1 MRKGEIDIITLGCSK
16 NLVDAERLMR
26 QLELAGYRCV
36 HDSSMPKGEI
46 AIINTCGF
54 IGDAKEESIEMIL
67 QFAER
72 KNKGKL
78 RKLYV
83 MGCLSQRYREE
94 LPTEI
99 PEVDKWFGKFD
110 YMGIVDECT
119 NERLKELPT
128 DYSLEFKGKDYE
140 RTLTTPK
147 HYAYLKIAEGC
158 NRYCSYC
165 AIPLITGRFTSRKM
179 ENILDEVRWLV
190 NEGVKEF
197 NVIAQD
203 LSSYGLD
210 LYGEHRL
217 AQLIDEMAQIEGV
230 EWIRLHYA
238 YPTDFPYD
246 ILPVMAKHSN
256 VCKYMDIALQHCSS
270 NVLEKMRRH
279 ITCEEQN
286 ALIERIRKEVPGICI
301 RTTLLVGHPG
311 ETQEDFDELCEWVK
325 KMRRHITCE
334 EQNALIERIRK
345 EVPGICIRTT
355 LLVGHPGETQED
367 FDELCEWVK
376 KMRFDRMGAFAY
388 SEEEGTFAARHYT
401 DDIPQTE
408 KERRVDILMTLQQSI
423 SSEIL
428 SQMVGTKQRIVID
441 REEEEYY
448 IGRTQYDSPEVD
460 CEVLIEK
467 SKMENRTSG
476 TNELKIGEFYTV
488 NIIKSEDFDLYA
500 KL

>member
-36 HDSSMPKGEI
+36 HDSANPKGEI

-54 IGDAKEESIEMIL
+54 IGDAKEESIDIIL

-72 KNKGKL
+72 KTKGKL

-94 LPTEI
+94 LPAEI

-110 YMGIVDECT
+110 YMGIVNEVKG
-119 NERLKELPT
+119 ERLEEHPT
-128 DYSLEFKGKDYE
+128 TQVSLGTPLVKGEDYE
-140 RTLTTPK
+140 RKLTTPK

-165 AIPLITGRFTSRKM
+165 AIPLITGKFTSRPI
-179 ENILDEVRWLV
+179 EEILDEVRWLV
-190 NEGVKEF
+190 GEGVKEF

-217 AQLIDEMAQIEGV
+217 AQLVDKMAQIAGV
-230 EWIRLHYA
+230 EWIRLHYT

-246 ILPVMAKHSN
+246 LLPVMANHKN
-256 VCKYMDIALQHCSS
+256 VCKYMDIALQHCSD
-270 NVLEKMRRH
+270 NMLKKMHRH
-279 ITCEEQN
+279 ITREEQDKVI
-286 ALIERIRKEVPGICI
+286 ARIRKEVPGICI

-311 ETQEDFDELCEWVK
+311 ETEEDFNELCEWMK
-325 KMRRHITCE
+325 EMKF
-334 EQNALIERIRK
+334 ER
-345 EVPGICIRTT
+345 
-355 LLVGHPGETQED
+355 L
-367 FDELCEWVK
+367 
-376 KMRFDRMGAFAY
+376 GAFAY
-388 SEEEGTFAARHYT
+388 SEEEGTFVAKHYT
-401 DDIPQTE
+401 DDIPQEE
-408 KERRVDILMTLQQSI
+408 KERRVDTLMAIQQSI

-428 SQMVGTKQRIVID
+428 SQMVGTRQRVVID
-441 REEEEYY
+441 REEEAYY
-448 IGRTQYDSPEVD
+448 VGRTQYDSPEVD

-467 SKMENRTSG
+467 EAK
-476 TNELKIGEFYTV
+476 GERLEAGNYYEVT
-488 NIIKSEDFDLYA
+488 IIKSEDFDLYA
-500 KL
+500 QL

>member
-26 QLELAGYRCV
+26 QLALAGYRCV
-36 HDSSMPKGEI
+36 HDSKEPKGEI

-54 IGDAKEESIEMIL
+54 IGDAKEESIDIIL
-67 QFAER
+67 RFAER
-72 KNKGKL
+72 KNKKKL

-83 MGCLSQRYREE
+83 MGCLSQRYRDE
-94 LPTEI
+94 LPAEI
-99 PEVDKWFGKFD
+99 PEVDGWFGKFD
-110 YMGIVDECT
+110 YLGIV
-119 NERLKELPT
+119 NEVQEFRSSGVLISPEGSH
-128 DYSLEFKGKDYE
+128 DYSQANFQELKGEDYE
-140 RTLTTPK
+140 RILTTPK

-165 AIPLITGRFTSRKM
+165 AIPLITGKFTSRPM
-179 ENILDEVRWLV
+179 EEILAEVKWLV
-190 NEGVKEF
+190 SQGVKEL

-217 AQLIDEMAQIEGV
+217 AKLVDAMAQVEGI

-246 ILPVMAKHSN
+246 LLPVMAKYPN

-279 ITCEEQN
+279 ITKEEQN

-311 ETQEDFDELCEWVK
+311 ETEEDFNELCEW
-325 KMRRHITCE
+325 I
-334 EQNALIERIRK
+334 K
-345 EVPGICIRTT
+345 E
-355 LLVGHPGETQED
+355 
-367 FDELCEWVK
+367 
-376 KMRFDRMGAFAY
+376 MRFDRLGAFAY

-401 DDIPQTE
+401 DDIPQEE
-408 KERRVDILMTLQQSI
+408 KERRVETLMAIQQEISADILSK
-423 SSEIL
+423 
-428 SQMVGTKQRIVID
+428 MVGTEQRIVID
-441 REEEEYY
+441 REEQDYY

-460 CEVLIEK
+460 CEVLI
-467 SKMENRTSG
+467 SKADNG
-476 TNELKIGEFYTV
+476 KLKIGEFYTV

-500 KL
+500 SL

>member
-72 KNKGKL
+72 KTKGKL

-94 LPTEI
+94 LPAEI

-110 YMGIVDECT
+110 YMGIVEEIGRLDDHAVGEDF
-119 NERLKELPT
+119 ERM
-128 DYSLEFKGKDYE
+128 
-140 RTLTTPK
+140 LTTPN

-179 ENILDEVRWLV
+179 EDILDEVRWLV
-190 NEGVKEF
+190 DEGVKEL

-217 AQLIDEMAQIEGV
+217 AELIDKMAQIEGV

-246 ILPVMAKHSN
+246 ILPVMAKYPN
-256 VCKYMDIALQHCSS
+256 ICKYMDIALQHCSS

-286 ALIERIRKEVPGICI
+286 ALIARIRQEVPGICI

-311 ETQEDFDELCEWVK
+311 ETEEDFNELCEWVK
-325 KMRRHITCE
+325 
-334 EQNALIERIRK
+334 Q
-345 EVPGICIRTT
+345 
-355 LLVGHPGETQED
+355 
-367 FDELCEWVK
+367 
-376 KMRFDRMGAFAY
+376 MRFDRMGAFAY
-388 SEEEGTFAARHYT
+388 SEEEGTFAARHYK
-401 DDIPQTE
+401 DDIPQEE
-408 KERRVDILMTLQQSI
+408 KERRVETLMAIQQHI

-428 SQMVGTKQRIVID
+428 SQMVGTQQRIVID
-441 REEEEYY
+441 REEQDYY
-448 IGRTQYDSPEVD
+448 VGRTQYDSPEVD

-467 SKMENRTSG
+467 TEK
-476 TNELKIGEFYTV
+476 LKVGEFYTV
-488 NIIKSEDFDLYA
+488 TIIKSEDFDLYA
-500 KL
+500 AL

>member
-1 MRKGEIDIITLGCSK
+1 MEDMRKGEIDIITLGCSK

-36 HDSSMPKGEI
+36 HDSANPKGEI

-72 KNKGKL
+72 KTQGKL

-83 MGCLSQRYREE
+83 MGCLSERYKEE
-94 LPTEI
+94 LPAEI

-110 YMGIVDECT
+110 YMGIVEEVKG
-119 NERLKELPT
+119 ERLKV
-128 DYSLEFKGKDYE
+128 KGEGYE

-179 ENILDEVRWLV
+179 EDVLDEVRWLV
-190 NEGVKEF
+190 GEGVKEF

-217 AQLIDEMAQIEGV
+217 AQLVDEMAQIEGV
-230 EWIRLHYA
+230 EWIRLHYT

-246 ILPVMAKHSN
+246 LLPVMAKHKN
-256 VCKYMDIALQHCSS
+256 VCKYMDIALQHCSD
-270 NVLEKMRRH
+270 NMLKKMHRH
-279 ITCEEQN
+279 ITREEQD
-286 ALIERIRKEVPGICI
+286 AVIARIRREVPGICI

-311 ETQEDFDELCEWVK
+311 ETEEDFNELCEWVK
-325 KMRRHITCE
+325 EMKFE
-334 EQNALIERIRK
+334 
-345 EVPGICIRTT
+345 
-355 LLVGHPGETQED
+355 
-367 FDELCEWVK
+367 
-376 KMRFDRMGAFAY
+376 RMGAFAY
-388 SEEEGTFAARHYT
+388 SEEEGTFAAKHYK
-401 DDIPQTE
+401 DDIPQEE
-408 KERRVDILMTLQQSI
+408 KERRVDTLMAIQQSI

-428 SQMVGTKQRIVID
+428 SQMVGTRPRVVID

-448 IGRTQYDSPEVD
+448 VGRTQYDSPEVD

-467 SKMENRTSG
+467 EAK
-476 TNELKIGEFYTV
+476 GERLEAGNYYDVT
-488 NIIKSEDFDLYA
+488 IIKSEDFDLYA
-500 KL
+500 QL